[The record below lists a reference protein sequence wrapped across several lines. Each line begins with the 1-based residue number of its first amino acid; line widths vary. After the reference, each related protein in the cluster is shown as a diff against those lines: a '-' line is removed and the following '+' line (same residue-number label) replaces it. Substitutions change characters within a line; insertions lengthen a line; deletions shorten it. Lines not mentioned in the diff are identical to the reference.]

1 MTVPQFFVRVPWPLY
16 PAIVAWCIG
25 LVIQLRLRK
34 HIDHQKIAQMKIT
47 TFGHYLAGKPG
58 TAVLTERGLRLH
70 RWFLVCAAVFVVYLS
85 LAALL
90 YSNH

>member
-1 MTVPQFFVRVPWPLY
+1 MAFREFLLRIPWPLY
-16 PAIVAWCIG
+16 PALLAWIAG
-25 LVIQLRLRK
+25 LIIQILLRR
-34 HIDHQKIAQMKIT
+34 HVDHQKVTQMKIT

-70 RWFLVCAAVFVVYLS
+70 RWFIACAAVFLASVL

-90 YSNH
+90 YSKH